1 MTYVKDIEG
10 LVNDGRAPSR
20 RWDEHIQVRVPR
32 RTLRRFRKLM
42 PMRGALSWFVREAL
56 SAFVQ
61 EMEDTPQDVVV
72 DTVKRMH
79 QDLKGG
85 RSMRMFMRHAEE
97 EDRDREG

>member
-1 MTYVKDIEG
+1 MTYVKDPEAF
-10 LVNDGRAPSR
+10 DFSGRPPHR
-20 RWDEHIQVRVPR
+20 KWDEHIQVRVPR

-56 SAFVQ
+56 LAFVQ

>member
-1 MTYVKDIEG
+1 MVDLKDIEA
-10 LVNDGRAPSR
+10 LVNSGRATTR
-20 RWDEHIQVRVPR
+20 QRDEHIQVRVPR

-56 SAFVQ
+56 LAFVQ
-61 EMEDTPQDVVV
+61 EMEYTPQDVVA

-85 RSMRMFMRHAEE
+85 RSMRMFMRRADE
-97 EDRDREG
+97 EDREREG

>member
-1 MTYVKDIEG
+1 MTYVKDLEAFDFSG
-10 LVNDGRAPSR
+10 GPPHRK
-20 RWDEHIQVRVPR
+20 WDEHIQVRVPR

-56 SAFVQ
+56 LAFVQ

-97 EDRDREG
+97 EDRDREE